1 MNRKT
6 DRQKTGGNILKALIM
21 AFSTYSRIPMPNV
34 EFSEKNQR
42 ASLCFFPLIGIVI
55 GLCQWLLM
63 HFFSFLPVILPHTD
77 LTFPLIRS
85 GFMCALPVLVTGG
98 IHMDGFLDTVDA
110 KSSFKSRQ
118 ERLKILKDPHTGAF
132 AVIYSSLYFIIS
144 TLLYLNMTEASVLLL
159 PMIYGMERALSAL
172 SLLIFRKA
180 REDGMA
186 ASFAGSAGGYVKWV
200 LLAEAVLLAV
210 LMVAYRPLAG
220 IFCVL
225 TAAACFVYYR
235 VSSYKWL
242 GGVTGDLAGHFLQLC
257 EICMLFMAVLFGM

>member
-1 MNRKT
+1 M
-6 DRQKTGGNILKALIM
+6 KALIM

-77 LTFPLIRS
+77 LTFPLIRA

-144 TLLYLNMTEASVLLL
+144 TLLYLNLSASSVLLL
-159 PMIYGMERALSAL
+159 PMVYGLE
-172 SLLIFRKA
+172 
-180 REDGMA
+180 
-186 ASFAGSAGGYVKWV
+186 
-200 LLAEAVLLAV
+200 
-210 LMVAYRPLAG
+210 
-220 IFCVL
+220 
-225 TAAACFVYYR
+225 
-235 VSSYKWL
+235 
-242 GGVTGDLAGHFLQLC
+242 
-257 EICMLFMAVLFGM
+257 

>member
-1 MNRKT
+1 
-6 DRQKTGGNILKALIM
+6 
-21 AFSTYSRIPMPNV
+21 
-34 EFSEKNQR
+34 
-42 ASLCFFPLIGIVI
+42 
-55 GLCQWLLM
+55 
-63 HFFSFLPVILPHTD
+63 
-77 LTFPLIRS
+77 
-85 GFMCALPVLVTGG
+85 
-98 IHMDGFLDTVDA
+98 
-110 KSSFKSRQ
+110 
-118 ERLKILKDPHTGAF
+118 
-132 AVIYSSLYFIIS
+132 
-144 TLLYLNMTEASVLLL
+144 MTEASVLLL

-225 TAAACFVYYR
+225 AAAACFVYYR
-235 VSSYKWL
+235 VSSYKWF